1 MSAGEKNTAPAT
13 AALAYAARGWHV
25 FPCKPDKAPY
35 TSRGVYDATTDAATI
50 RRWWSQWPA
59 AAIGLACGA
68 SGLFVIDCDVKNG
81 IDGIEAFEAL
91 GIAHTGAL
99 HSRTPSGGLHIVF
112 RANGAHLGNSAGKL
126 APGVDTRGEGGY
138 IIAPPSNV
146 TGGAYTALDDWQS
159 DPSPIPAALV
169 ALLKPRQQKKR
180 APAPGS
186 NGRGLSPWAAKA
198 LQDELDAVAR
208 ASEGTRNETLNK
220 AAFNLGQLVG
230 GQELDMSDVTSGLL
244 SAAIIAGLGEREAQR
259 TIDSGLAAGLR
270 EPRHRPASHE
280 ASIAGASRLDS
291 SPVAIPEGHYNLTDL
306 GNAQRLIAR
315 YGSELRYCYPLGTW
329 YVYDGRRWTPDQRGE
344 VERRAKATV
353 RAIYAEAA
361 TITDDAE
368 RRATVDHARRSE
380 ARGRLVAMIE
390 LARSEPGVA
399 VLPCEFDASPWLL
412 NCANGTLDLRTG
424 ILRPHDKAD
433 LITKLAPV
441 NYVPGARLALWE
453 NFLEQATGGNAEL
466 AAFIQRAVGYT
477 LTGDTSEE
485 VLFFVHGP
493 QATGK
498 STLLEALKATLGDYA
513 TTADF
518 ETFLK
523 RSFTGGGPRPDVA
536 RLAGARLVASLE
548 VDEGKVLAEGLIKQ
562 LTGGDTVTA
571 RELYAKAFEF
581 RPAFKLWLAAN
592 HAPKINAD
600 DGAMWRRILKLPFEH
615 GIPEQQRDPLVKATL
630 RDPEQAG
637 PAILAWALAG
647 CLQWQREGLGTCP
660 AVEQATA
667 ALKAAMDPLA
677 DFLEQCTV
685 MHPQAW
691 SLTGDLRSEYE
702 AWCRETGEIPV
713 NGHEFTRN
721 LAAHGCVSER
731 RYQGRGWRG
740 IGLRAPEDEH
750 DA

>member
-1 MSAGEKNTAPAT
+1 MSAGAILE
-13 AALAYAARGWHV
+13 AALQYAARGWPV
-25 FPCKPDKAPY
+25 FPCGHDKKPLTPHGFK
-35 TSRGVYDATTDAATI
+35 DATTDAATI
-50 RRWWSQWPA
+50 KAWWARRPD
-59 AAIGLACGA
+59 AAIGIDCGGA
-68 SGLFVIDCDVKNG
+68 RLLVIDCDVKHG
-81 IDGIEAFEAL
+81 VDGIAAFEAL
-91 GIAHTGAL
+91 GIAHEKAL
-99 HSRTPSGGLHIVF
+99 HGRTPSGGLHILF
-112 RANGAHLGNSAGKL
+112 SQNGTPLGNTAGRL

-146 TGGAYTALDDWQS
+146 TGGTYTALDDWQS
-159 DPSPIPAALV
+159 DPAPIPAALV
-169 ALLKPRQQKKR
+169 ALLKPRQERKKR
-180 APAPGS
+180 APAPES

-198 LQDELDAVAR
+198 LQDELAAVAR

-244 SAAIIAGLGEREAQR
+244 SAALAAGLGEREAQR

-291 SPVAIPEGHYNLTDL
+291 SPPVAVTHYNLTDL

-315 YGSELRYCYPLGTW
+315 YGGELRYCYPLCTW
-329 YVYDGRRWTPDQRGE
+329 YVYDGRRWTPDQGGE

-361 TITDDAE
+361 AIVDDAE

-380 ARGRLVAMIE
+380 ARGRLAAMIE
-390 LARSEPGVA
+390 LARSEPGIA
-399 VLPCEFDASPWLL
+399 ILPRDFDADPWLL

-424 ILRPHDKAD
+424 TLRPHDKAD
-433 LITKLAPV
+433 LLTKLAPV

-523 RSFTGGGPRPDVA
+523 RSFTGGPRPDVA

-548 VDEGKVLAEGLIKQ
+548 VDEGKALAEGLIKQ

-581 RPAFKLWLAAN
+581 RPTFKLWLAAN

-615 GIPEQQRDPLVKATL
+615 SIPEQQRDPLVKATL

-647 CLQWQREGLGTCP
+647 CLRWQREGLGTCP